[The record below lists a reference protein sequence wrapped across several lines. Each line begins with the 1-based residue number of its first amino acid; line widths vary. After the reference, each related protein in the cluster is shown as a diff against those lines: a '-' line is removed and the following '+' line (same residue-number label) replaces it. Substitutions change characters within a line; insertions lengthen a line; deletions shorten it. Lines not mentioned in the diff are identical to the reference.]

1 MSELINLEERL
12 GTNLKKIIKNRSL
25 QLRKLSD
32 LCKTEQN
39 RLAKLNAML
48 DALIRAEN
56 VQNRRLAT
64 WLTEDEY
71 ERFESD
77 WESQQQ
83 IREELKDKPDELRRY
98 ENKLH
103 QATFNDNKAERF
115 RKRGNKDKSTKFRN
129 LSESHCED
137 ALEILQEILDA
148 DASLQMW
155 FDRGLDFGHGS
166 LVDAQLGNLPRVVT
180 SRSQDTQKT
189 DNRLLSKREVKIAT
203 VEWAISA
210 MLAVEPVDN
219 EEQKQRESAQL
230 AEFLQSPFLE

>member
-1 MSELINLEERL
+1 MELVLSELINLEERL

-25 QLRKLSD
+25 KLRKLSD

-39 RLAKLNAML
+39 RLAKFNAML
-48 DALIRAEN
+48 DALRRAEN
-56 VQNRRLAT
+56 VQNRRLAI

-137 ALEILQEILDA
+137 ALEIVDA
-148 DASLQMW
+148 DASLKMW

-203 VEWAISA
+203 VEWAINA

-230 AEFLQSPFLE
+230 AQFLQSPFLE